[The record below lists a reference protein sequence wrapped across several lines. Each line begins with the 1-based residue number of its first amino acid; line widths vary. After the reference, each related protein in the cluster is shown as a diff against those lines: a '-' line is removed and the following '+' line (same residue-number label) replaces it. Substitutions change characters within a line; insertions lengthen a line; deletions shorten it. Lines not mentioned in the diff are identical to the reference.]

1 MYKRSIVLKL
11 FTLTVL
17 MSIGFGHTA
26 NADDRYK
33 NLKAGKII
41 GLTFSTWPSDFV
53 GIAKAP
59 FADKKKSALVLGT
72 TLGLIAVDKP
82 TQRFVQ
88 NTFSPIF
95 DWDIPP
101 VPGIGEI
108 QVGTRALLG
117 GSTNGYI
124 LLGLT
129 GYYLGSLG
137 FKHKKGQVGVLLTYK
152 AIATSYLVSHLL
164 LKSVFARKRPY
175 NPLDGPY
182 PPQGLPPKFTT
193 DNWDFGNYSWPS
205 LSSSREGSSF
215 PSFHFTMYFAMA
227 RVLHR
232 AWDNPWV
239 AYGIL
244 LAGLLPDFD
253 LHNHWVSDM
262 FMGAVIGTVIGE
274 VIYKNFEKKVFG
286 DNDDGMSYRKGG
298 GLRKV
303 LRTANINPTFGRGY
317 AGVSLSLSL

>member
-1 MYKRSIVLKL
+1 MRVLYKSLL
-11 FTLTVL
+11 FL
-17 MSIGFGHTA
+17 MSFAAFATGLV
-26 NADDRYK
+26 NQS
-33 NLKAGKII
+33 LAGDKFKDLSAGRII
-41 GLTFSTWPSDFV
+41 GLSVRTWPSDFV
-53 GIAKAP
+53 GIAKSP
-59 FADKKKSALVLGT
+59 FNDKKKTTMVLGT
-72 TLGLIAVDKP
+72 TLGLISVDKP

-88 NTFSPIF
+88 NTFSPLF
-95 DWDIPP
+95 DWGIPP

-129 GYYLGSLG
+129 GYYLGSLA
-137 FKHKKGQVGVLLTYK
+137 FKHKEGQVGVILTYK
-152 AIATSYLVSHLL
+152 AIATSYLISHLI
-164 LKSVFARKRPY
+164 LKTVFARKRPF

-182 PPQGLPPKFTT
+182 PPDGLPPKFTT
-193 DNWDFGNYSWPS
+193 NNWDFGNFSWPS
-205 LSSSREGSSF
+205 LGSSREGSSF

-232 AWDNPWV
+232 TWDNPWV

-262 FMGAVIGTVIGE
+262 FIRGVIGTVIGE
-274 VIYKNFEKKVFG
+274 VIYKNFVNKALG
-286 DNDDGMSYRKGG
+286 DDPTGMSYRKGDR
-298 GLRKV
+298 LKKV
-303 LRTANINPTFGRGY
+303 IQTATFNPMIGNGY
-317 AGVSLSLSL
+317 TGVSVRLSL

>member
-1 MYKRSIVLKL
+1 MKILPKPLIIVFLL
-11 FTLTVL
+11 S
-17 MSIGFGHTA
+17 MCYMNMA
-26 NADDRYK
+26 QADDRFK
-33 NLKAGKII
+33 KLTAGKII
-41 GLTFSTWPSDFV
+41 GLTVRTWPSDFV

-59 FADKKKSALVLGT
+59 FSNKKKSAMVLGA
-72 TLGLIAVDKP
+72 TLGLIAVDMP

-101 VPGIGEI
+101 VPGIGEVS
-108 QVGTRALLG
+108 VGTRALLG

-129 GYYLGSLG
+129 GYYFGSLA
-137 FKHKKGQVGVLLTYK
+137 FKHKTGQVGVMLTYK
-152 AIATSYLVSHLL
+152 AIATSYLVSHLV
-164 LKSVFARKRPY
+164 LKSIFARKRPY
-175 NPLDGPY
+175 TPLDGPY
-182 PPQGLPPKFTT
+182 PPAGLPDGFTT

-215 PSFHFTMYFAMA
+215 PSFHFTMYFALA

-232 AWDNPWV
+232 TWKNPWV

-244 LAGLLPDFD
+244 LVGLLPDFD

-286 DNDDGMSYRKGG
+286 DIDDGMSYRKGKD
-298 GLRKV
+298 LRKV
-303 LRTANINPTFGRGY
+303 LRTANINPSFGRGY
-317 AGVSLSLSL
+317 AGVSLNFSL

>member
-1 MYKRSIVLKL
+1 MCFVTEGR
-11 FTLTVL
+11 
-17 MSIGFGHTA
+17 
-26 NADDRYK
+26 ADDRYK
-33 NLKAGKII
+33 DLTAGRII
-41 GLTFSTWPSDFV
+41 GLSLRTWPSDFA
-53 GIAKAP
+53 GIASAP
-59 FADKKKSALVLGT
+59 FQDWKKSAMVVGGT
-72 TLGLIAVDKP
+72 VGLMAVDMP

-95 DWDIPP
+95 DWNIPP
-101 VPGIGEI
+101 VPGIGEVT
-108 QVGTRALLG
+108 VGTRALLG

-129 GYYLGSLG
+129 GYYMGSLA
-137 FKHKKGQVGVLLTYK
+137 FKHKIGQAGVILTYK
-152 AIATSYLVSHLL
+152 AIATSYLVSHLV
-164 LKSVFARKRPY
+164 LKSLFARKRPY

-182 PPQGLPPKFTT
+182 PPSGIPDGFTT

-205 LSSSREGSSF
+205 FTSSREGSSF

-232 AWDNPWV
+232 TWKNPWV
-239 AYGIL
+239 AYGLL

-274 VIYKNFEKKVFG
+274 VIFKNFESKAFG
-286 DNDDGMSYRKGG
+286 TSEDSISYRKGQ
-298 GLRKV
+298 GLQKV
-303 LRTANINPTFGRGY
+303 LRTANISPTFGLGY
-317 AGVSLSLSL
+317 SGVSLRLSL

>member
-1 MYKRSIVLKL
+1 MSMSRLQR
-11 FTLTVL
+11 FTFALIILTYL
-17 MSIGFGHTA
+17 ATA
-26 NADDRYK
+26 GKADDRYK
-33 NLKAGKII
+33 DLKAGKII
-41 GLTFSTWPSDFV
+41 AWTLSTWPGDFV

-59 FADKKKSALVLGT
+59 FADKKKSAIVLGT
-72 TLGLIAVDKP
+72 TLGIIAVDKP

-88 NTFSPIF
+88 NTFSPLF
-95 DWDIPP
+95 DWDVPP

-129 GYYLGSLG
+129 GYYMGSLA
-137 FKHKKGQVGVLLTYK
+137 FKHKKGQVGVMLTYK
-152 AIATSYLVSHLL
+152 AIATSYLVSHLV

-182 PPQGLPPKFTT
+182 PSEGLPPKFTT

-215 PSFHFTMYFAMA
+215 PSFHFTMYFAIA

-232 AWDNPWV
+232 TWDNPWV

-262 FMGAVIGTVIGE
+262 FIGAVIGTVIGE
-274 VIYKNFEKKVFG
+274 VIYKNFEKKTFG
-286 DNDDGMSYRKGG
+286 ENQGEMSYRKGQ
-298 GLRKV
+298 GLKRV
-303 LRTANINPTFGRGY
+303 LKTASFNPSFGRGY
-317 AGVSLSLSL
+317 AGVNFRLCL